1 MAKNA
6 CNVAI
11 EQEAETKKFGLGMY
25 LLVAIRISRTSKIRE
40 ETVINCKIL
49 FLYKTLE
56 KRIRSRA
63 AKGAAKY
70 SVWVHCSPL
79 ELVSFVPDVRTA
91 ILQLEILFKTT
102 GT

>member
-11 EQEAETKKFGLGMY
+11 EQEAETKKFGLGTY

-40 ETVINCKIL
+40 EMVINYKIL
-49 FLYKTLE
+49 FCADHELPKVLP
-56 KRIRSRA
+56 K
-63 AKGAAKY
+63 
-70 SVWVHCSPL
+70 VHCSPL
-79 ELVSFVPDVRTA
+79 ELVSFVRKMYVP
-91 ILQLEILFKTT
+91 LQYCKLEILFKTT